1 MRAKVRHWGTA
12 GVKRGAWVPKP
23 RRHHLKAAMQHLAFE
38 AEPLARSLRAWH
50 ATEPGC
56 GVLALVPEAQR
67 GRLPLLQQACR
78 EHALPLAGAIFPA
91 LVSGAAFTDSGLW
104 LLRLPRGAGHW
115 LLPDLAAD
123 AEAAAAQ
130 IAQAVEPALAA
141 PALAGGKPTLYLV
154 FDGLIGNI
162 ASVLDALYLR
172 LADRVDYAGVNAGS
186 ETFQP
191 MPCVF
196 DGERVVGHGV
206 LVLLLPEAE
215 RTWVEH
221 GYPVPERV
229 MTATATVGNC
239 IQSIDWRP
247 AFDVYQA
254 IIGEEYGIALTR
266 ENFYQYAVHFPVGIL
281 RASDDVVVR
290 IPVALS
296 EDGGLVCI
304 GEVPENAVLTLL
316 RAPGVD
322 TGLCIGRLAAG
333 LGGGRQALQGGVLL
347 TFYCAG
353 RRLHLGDDALTEL
366 QALQAQTGAAV
377 MGGALSLGEIGNTQA
392 WGYPMFHNATLVCT
406 PWR

>member
-1 MRAKVRHWGTA
+1 MKY
-12 GVKRGAWVPKP
+12 
-23 RRHHLKAAMQHLAFE
+23 LAFE
-38 AEPLARSLRAWH
+38 AETVARGLQAWC
-50 ATEPGC
+50 AAEPER
-56 GVLALVPEAQR
+56 GVLALVPEAHR
-67 GRLPLLQQACR
+67 DRVPLLQQACR

-91 LVSGAAFTDSGLW
+91 LVNGDAFTDRGLW
-104 LLRLPRGAGHW
+104 LLPMAPSAGRW
-115 LLPDLAAD
+115 LIADLAPD
-123 AEAAAAQ
+123 AEAAAVQ
-130 IAQAVEPALAA
+130 IAQVVEPALAA
-141 PALAGGKPTLYLV
+141 PGLAGRRPTLYLV
-154 FDGLIGNI
+154 FDGLITNI

-191 MPCVF
+191 MPCLF
-196 DGERVVGHGV
+196 DGERVVGDGV
-206 LVLLLPEAE
+206 LVLLLPDAE
-215 RTWVEH
+215 RTLLEH

-229 MTATATVGNC
+229 MTATSTVGNC

-290 IPVALS
+290 IPVALA
-296 EDGGLVCI
+296 DNGALVCI

-316 RAPGVD
+316 RAPSADAGH
-322 TGLCIGRLAAG
+322 CIGRLAAG
-333 LGGGRQALQGGVLL
+333 LGGQHQALQGRELL
-347 TFYCAG
+347 AFYCAG
-353 RRLHLGDDALTEL
+353 RRLHLGDEALAEL
-366 QALQAQTGAAV
+366 RALQAQTGAAV
-377 MGGALSLGEIGNTQA
+377 MGGALSLGEIGSTHA